1 MNLVNKM
8 IRAAK
13 LDVQLYEEVEKDI
26 GSTKEA
32 FLVVLIGAICN
43 GIGSVEML
51 GAKGIITGV
60 ISGIIGWLLW
70 SAVIYLI
77 GVKVFKH
84 TSDMGELLRCLGFA
98 YSPNVLSILGIIPG
112 IGLIIRFIA
121 SIWVLIAF
129 VVAARQALDCGT
141 GRAILI
147 SVLGFVAFIIVFAIF
162 FFLVGHS

>member
-13 LDVQLYEEVEKDI
+13 LDAQLYEEVEKDTVA
-26 GSTKEA
+26 TKEA

-43 GIGSVEML
+43 GIGSVGIL
-51 GAKGIITGV
+51 GAKGIITGI
-60 ISGIIGWLLW
+60 ISGIVGWLLW

-77 GVKVFKH
+77 GVKIFKH

-98 YSPNVLSILGIIPG
+98 YSPNVLSILGLIPG

-121 SIWVLIAF
+121 SIWVLVAF
-129 VVAARQALDCGT
+129 IVAVRQALDCGT
-141 GRAILI
+141 GRAILV
-147 SVLGFVAFIIVFAIF
+147 SVLGFVAFIIVFVLF
-162 FFLVGHS
+162 SLLVAHS

>member
-26 GSTKEA
+26 GVTKEA
-32 FLVVLIGAICN
+32 FLVVLIGAVCN
-43 GIGSVEML
+43 GIGSVGML
-51 GAKGIITGV
+51 GAKGIITGL

-77 GVKVFKH
+77 GVKIFKH

-112 IGLIIRFIA
+112 IGIVIRLIA
-121 SIWVLIAF
+121 SIWTLVA
-129 VVAARQALDCGT
+129 VVIAARQALDCGT

-147 SVLGFVAFIIVFAIF
+147 SVLGFIAFGIVFIL
-162 FFLVGHS
+162 FLRLSAL